1 MKVLE
6 SLIFT
11 YTAKGKRQIQVKNIM
26 DEKLR
31 EITNLG
37 VEIMNSKRQVV
48 RKLGHV
54 VQFRVCRKRDAE
66 PFYCL
71 CSANGKNF
79 AWLRWPHKMA
89 VPRSVGHVL

>member
-6 SLIFT
+6 ILVFT

-37 VEIMNSKRQVV
+37 VEIMNSKRQVK

-54 VQFRVCRKRDAE
+54 VRFRVCRKRDA
-66 PFYCL
+66 
-71 CSANGKNF
+71 
-79 AWLRWPHKMA
+79 
-89 VPRSVGHVL
+89 